1 MTDLI
6 TAYSYLN
13 DSRRDDRAKLFL
25 EQSHSE
31 GQWPQIAF
39 HRFKLH
45 ARQHPEGQHWTGYT
59 ENPQNCHLW
68 GFSGHGCPDPAMAT
82 ALRRWRDH
90 WRSVPITASL
100 ILSACLERELW
111 LKYFYPV
118 YGSNM
123 PWVHQKS
130 FLPNR
135 GPNRALLVLHSSLEA
150 GLHCCSQLPASWAS
164 AGSASVHADS
174 LNAASRAWGSCKP
187 STEGIKHILV
197 LPHHHL

>member
-13 DSRRDDRAKLFL
+13 GSRRDDRAKLFL

-118 YGSNM
+118 YGSNV
-123 PWVHQKS
+123 PWVHQKN
-130 FLPNR
+130 FLPSGDPTVPCQR
-135 GPNRALLVLHSSLEA
+135 CTRVLRQDCIAVHSFRPHGPLL
-150 GLHCCSQLPASWAS
+150 GQLQFMQIA
-164 AGSASVHADS
+164 
-174 LNAASRAWGSCKP
+174 
-187 STEGIKHILV
+187 
-197 LPHHHL
+197 